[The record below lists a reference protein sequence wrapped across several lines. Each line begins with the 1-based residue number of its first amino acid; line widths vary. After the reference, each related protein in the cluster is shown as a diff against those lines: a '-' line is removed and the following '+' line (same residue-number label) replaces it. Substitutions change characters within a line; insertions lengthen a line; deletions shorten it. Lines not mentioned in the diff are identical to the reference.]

1 LGLAIIRKILQLFGT
16 RIFVESEVGKGSTFK
31 FDLTVGQVQ
40 QEVVKKDTVANFN
53 FEGFNVM
60 AIDDNE
66 INLIIINRSLQ
77 KKGISVKTFNNGID
91 ALESLK
97 AGTHYDLIIVDL
109 QMPEMSGF
117 EFAEEVRKFSE
128 IPIIASSADNNT
140 ETIEQALGTGMNDYL
155 LKPHTPQDLY
165 ILLAQHL
172 SYITEE

>member
-1 LGLAIIRKILQLFGT
+1 
-16 RIFVESEVGKGSTFK
+16 
-31 FDLTVGQVQ
+31 
-40 QEVVKKDTVANFN
+40 
-53 FEGFNVM
+53 M
-60 AIDDNE
+60 
-66 INLIIINRSLQ
+66 
-77 KKGISVKTFNNGID
+77 
-91 ALESLK
+91 K